1 MATASVF
8 RPRFVNFGDVRA
20 YLGGIP
26 DYRIQLRPVPGEATE
41 DDVLAVKAREGR
53 SCELIDGIL
62 VEKDMATFE
71 SRVAFILGVYLEL
84 FIEGKHLGVILPG
97 DGMLRLFPK
106 QVRIPDVS
114 FVSRKRMPGQ
124 ELPKEKIWSLAPDLA
139 VEVLSEGNTEEEM
152 DRKLKEYFQAGTK
165 LVWYV
170 DPQDRTVRV
179 YTSPRKF
186 RLLKE
191 HDTLDG
197 GKVLPG

>member
-1 MATASVF
+1 
-8 RPRFVNFGDVRA
+8 
-20 YLGGIP
+20 
-26 DYRIQLRPVPGEATE
+26 
-41 DDVLAVKAREGR
+41 
-53 SCELIDGIL
+53 GIL

-124 ELPKEKIWSLAPDLA
+124 ELPKEKIWSL
-139 VEVLSEGNTEEEM
+139 
-152 DRKLKEYFQAGTK
+152 
-165 LVWYV
+165 

-197 GKVLPG
+197 GKVLPGFSLSIKTWFARASDS